1 MLLSRLTANYRPK
14 NQIKAEAHI
23 KKVTSDSRQADA
35 DSLFVCISGAKFDGH
50 DFAQSAYE
58 NGCRCFAA
66 ERELNL
72 PHDAQVLLFEDT
84 RIALAEISHA
94 LYGYPS
100 ERIKVIG
107 ITGTKGKTTTAQ
119 LIYHTLNDNGIK
131 TGYIGTNGVLFDGHF
146 EKTAN
151 TTPESSSLARYMSE
165 MVRQGVKYLVLEVSS
180 QALYQN
186 RVRAVEFDSLI
197 YTNLYP
203 DHIGGAEH
211 PTFEH
216 YRDSKRRLFS
226 EFPTTLVVTN
236 GDDPY
241 SDFMTEGTEGHRV
254 EYTVGGNGWIRAE
267 KTGLYRRGS
276 QLGVEFD
283 LCVCDKRCRVNLPMP
298 GLFNVHNALAA
309 TVVCI
314 KAGVRIERIARSF
327 ESAKIDGR
335 FQILTTDTDTTFV
348 IDYAHNGA
356 SLESVLKVLREY
368 EPKRLI
374 CLFGSVGGRTKT
386 RRAELATSASK
397 YCDLCIL
404 TSDNPDF
411 EDPEQIIDEIA
422 SHMNGCPYER
432 IADRREAIERAAE
445 IAREGDIILLAGK
458 GHEDYQLIR
467 GEKMPFCER
476 RILYECLKKAEE
488 TVKV

>member
-1 MLLSRLTANYRPK
+1 MKSYLLLGKHFPFDRIPDLEITTLTDHSEK
-14 NQIKAEAHI
+14 TSAES
-23 KKVTSDSRQADA
+23 V
-35 DSLFVCISGAKFDGH
+35 FVCIRGARFDGH
-50 DFAQSAYE
+50 TLAPRAYE
-58 NGCRCFAA
+58 RGCRIFVA
-66 ERELNL
+66 EEPLDL
-72 PHDAQVLLFEDT
+72 PPDACVLLT
-84 RIALAEISHA
+84 NNSRKTLSTLACT
-94 LYGYPS
+94 LWDDPS
-100 ERIKVIG
+100 KKMHVIG

-131 TGYIGTNGVLFDGHF
+131 TGYIGTNGILYGGHS

-151 TTPESSSLARYMSE
+151 TTPESIELARIMSE
-165 MVRQGVKYLVLEVSS
+165 MVRDGVKYAVLEVSS
-180 QALYQN
+180 QALYLN

-216 YRDSKRRLFS
+216 YRDSKRRLFA

-254 EYTVGGNGWIRAE
+254 EYTVGGDGWIRAE
-267 KTGLYRRGS
+267 KEGLYRDGTE
-276 QLGVEFD
+276 LGVKFD
-283 LCVCDKRCRVNLPMP
+283 LCVCDKRQEVKLPMP
-298 GLFNVHNALAA
+298 GIFNIHNALAA
-309 TVVCI
+309 AVVCI
-314 KAGVRIERIARSF
+314 KAGVRIEKISKSF
-327 ESAKIDGR
+327 ESAKIEGR
-335 FQILTTDTDTTFV
+335 FQVLPTDSKATFV

-356 SLESVLKVLREY
+356 SLESVLGVLRAY

-386 RRAELATSASK
+386 RRAELATAASR
-397 YCDLCIL
+397 YCDLCII

-422 SHMNGCPYER
+422 SHMDGCPYER
-432 IADRREAIERAAE
+432 IADRRDAIERVAE

-458 GHEDYQLIR
+458 GHEDYQLIN
-467 GEKMPFCER
+467 GEKVPFSER
-476 RILYECLKKAEE
+476 EILLDSAKKIRI
-488 TVKV
+488 

>member
-1 MLLSRLTANYRPK
+1 MLLSRLTDRYRPK
-14 NQIKAEAHI
+14 NQIRAEADI
-23 KKVTSDSRQADA
+23 KKVTSDSRSADA

-50 DFAQSAYE
+50 DFALSAYE
-58 NGCRCFAA
+58 KGCRNFAA
-66 ERELNL
+66 ERKLDL
-72 PHDAQVLLFEDT
+72 PDDAQVLLFEDT
-84 RIALAEISHA
+84 RIALAQVSHA
-94 LYGYPS
+94 FYGYPS
-100 ERIKVIG
+100 QRLKVIG

-131 TGYIGTNGVLFDGHF
+131 TGYIGTNGILYGGHS

-151 TTPESSSLARYMSE
+151 TTPESIELARIMSE
-165 MVRQGVKYLVLEVSS
+165 MVRDGVKYAVLEVSS
-180 QALYQN
+180 QALYLN

-216 YRDSKRRLFS
+216 YRDSKRRLFA

-254 EYTVGGNGWIRAE
+254 EYTVGGDGWIRAE
-267 KTGLYRRGS
+267 KAGLYRDGTE
-276 QLGVEFD
+276 LGVKFD
-283 LCVCDKRCRVNLPMP
+283 LCVCDKRQEVKLPMP
-298 GLFNVHNALAA
+298 GIFNIHNALAA
-309 TVVCI
+309 AVVCI
-314 KAGVRIERIARSF
+314 KAGVRIEKISKSF
-327 ESAKIDGR
+327 ESAKIEGR
-335 FQILTTDTDTTFV
+335 FQVLPTDSKATFV

-356 SLESVLKVLREY
+356 SLESVLEVLRAY

-386 RRAELATSASK
+386 RRAELAQSASK
-397 YCDLCIL
+397 YCDLCII

-422 SHMNGCPYER
+422 SHMDGCPYER
-432 IADRREAIERAAE
+432 IADRRDAIERVAE

-458 GHEDYQLIR
+458 GHEDYQLIN
-467 GEKMPFCER
+467 GEKVPFSER
-476 RILYECLKKAEE
+476 EILLDSAKKISI
-488 TVKV
+488 